1 MGLLAKG
8 GNQDENQRLDLQLE
22 RLVCPVCR
30 KELPPWVEVCPD
42 DGVAVVSRTEAPSY
56 SGPEVPAHLLEA
68 LENETH
74 AQDSADADLDGVDQ
88 D

>member
-42 DGVAVVSRTEAPSY
+42 DGVAVVSRTEVPTKA
-56 SGPEVPAHLLEA
+56 GPEIPPHLLEG
-68 LENETH
+68 LEDDIPQIDDE
-74 AQDSADADLDGVDQ
+74 DAPGQ
-88 D
+88 R